1 MNINWTPFLRLS
13 VISLFL
19 FIFCLLFS
27 LFAPQYLVSKNLLF
41 IVPFFYFS
49 SVLSTIIYLRIAK
62 THTNRSKIY
71 HLAISGTKLGIYF
84 TILLL
89 YGIFYKSDV
98 APFFISF
105 LLFYFIY
112 TYLDVKLSVRALSR

>member
-1 MNINWTPFLRLS
+1 MNINWTPFLRIS
-13 VISLFL
+13 VISVLLFL
-19 FIFCLLFS
+19 CCLLFS
-27 LFAPQYLVSKNLLF
+27 LYAPHYLVSKNLLL
-41 IVPFFYFS
+41 IVPFFYLS

-62 THTNRSKIY
+62 TRDSRSKIH

-84 TILLL
+84 LILLL
-89 YGIFYKSDV
+89 YGIFYRSDV

-112 TYLDVKLSVRALSR
+112 TYLDVKLSIRALSR